1 MGKLQ
6 IIFATAAG
14 NKFIMLVLLAI
25 VGDTLFGCF
34 RAIKEHKFNSNFGI
48 DGAIRKASMVA
59 AILFFVFVDYI
70 VRINL
75 IGFIPQEIREYL
87 KVQSIGMTEFF
98 ALLFIAYEA
107 VSIIK
112 NMVLCGLPVK
122 KVWLYLKT
130 FLSKYTDELPDSDEL
145 EMEGNAYED
154 KHNRIKSH

>member
-1 MGKLQ
+1 MVKLQ
-6 IIFATAAG
+6 IIFASAAS

-25 VGDTLFGCF
+25 VGDTLFGCL
-34 RAIKEHKFNSNFGI
+34 RAIKEHRFNSNFGI

-145 EMEGNAYED
+145 ETEGNAYED

>member
-6 IIFATAAG
+6 IIFATAAS
-14 NKFIMLVLLAI
+14 NRFIILVLLAI

-70 VRINL
+70 VQVNL
-75 IGFIPQEIREYL
+75 IGFIPQEIRDYL
-87 KVQSIGMTEFF
+87 NLQSVGMTEFF

-112 NMVLCGLPVK
+112 NMTLCGLPVK
-122 KVWLYLKT
+122 KVWIYLKN
-130 FLSKYTDELPDSDEL
+130 FLNKYTDELPDDDEL
-145 EMEGNAYED
+145 EKEGVTYED

>member
-1 MGKLQ
+1 MDNL
-6 IIFATAAG
+6 ITILLEAT
-14 NKFIMLVLLAI
+14 NNLFVRLVLVAI
-25 VGDTLFGCF
+25 VGDTLFGCL
-34 RAIKEHKFNSNFGI
+34 RSIKEHRFNSNFGI
-48 DGAIRKASMVA
+48 AGAIRKASMVA
-59 AILFFVFVDYI
+59 AILFFVLVDYI

-145 EMEGNAYED
+145 EKESGTYED